1 MVVVVLMVVLQELE
15 AQAVAVL
22 VEQAELVLQVQLIQ
36 VAEAVVDTTDTLMEL
51 LVEQVAQE

>member
-22 VEQAELVLQVQLIQ
+22 VEQAELVLRVQLTQ
-36 VAEAVVDTTDTLMEL
+36 VAVEVVDTTDTLMEL
-51 LVEQVAQE
+51 LVEQVVQE